1 MPAKILKLIENVDP
15 EDSGAL
21 YEIDGAV
28 HSFLYD
34 TPACRVI
41 YLKRTDGKNT
51 YTRSRD
57 ALKAIRPEGLLFTN
71 GVKTNMEKPC
81 KVFGYWCDIVSRDF
95 EQAGHSE
102 DLPTEELAELHA
114 IIQAIQWEREN
125 GK

>member
-1 MPAKILKLIENVDP
+1 MPGEILKLIENVDP
-15 EDSGAL
+15 DDSNAL

-57 ALKAIRPEGLLFTN
+57 ALKSIRPDGCFSISKRKDGFVFIFFETAC
-71 GVKTNMEKPC
+71 EKPET
-81 KVFGYWCDIVSRDF
+81 ITPP
-95 EQAGHSE
+95 
-102 DLPTEELAELHA
+102 LPTEELAELHA

-125 GK
+125 GQKEKS